1 MNFKVFVLYLPLRIF
16 TLLLLV
22 SRHTESWLKF
32 LVFSEH
38 LNTDWASLVAQL
50 VKNLPA
56 MQETG
61 FKSSH
66 LPLGVCPCSHPSL
79 VSLSI
84 LSPGPNTE
92 CHCSVPTSSWMPH
105 LQVHRNQHS
114 LYPQTQSS
122 ASLHI
127 CSLTFPPMGIRP
139 ARLLLWGWD
148 PAVALWVTPDVV
160 FNSWA

>member
-1 MNFKVFVLYLPLRIF
+1 MNFKVFVLYLPLRIL

-56 MQETG
+56 MRETG

-92 CHCSVPTSSWMPH
+92 CHCRAHFFLDAPPPSPQEPTLIVSTDTIFCVLTHLLSHVSTHGNTTSPAPPLGLGPSSGP
-105 LQVHRNQHS
+105 LS
-114 LYPQTQSS
+114 
-122 ASLHI
+122 
-127 CSLTFPPMGIRP
+127 
-139 ARLLLWGWD
+139 
-148 PAVALWVTPDVV
+148 
-160 FNSWA
+160 NSWCCL